1 MIKSLT
7 FLTPALMFA
16 AVSLA
21 SLTSAGCSRSAI
33 EAVNLANEGDKARDV
48 NIDDAIQKY
57 DQASKLDPDNH
68 RILWKLARAYKK
80 KEAWD
85 KVAATCAKAELAE
98 EKVNKK
104 KTFAEY
110 YFLHGY
116 ALEQQALK
124 GGVTWAEAKGP
135 LQTAFQI
142 DPNIA
147 QAYFELAEVLLHSD
161 DEQGALGMYSKA
173 IEVKPDELQFYA
185 PLADL
190 YMRLNFNKEAESVL
204 REGLTFAKEG
214 DKHLFGVHALLGN
227 VLEMKND
234 MPGAIN
240 EYEAAKKA
248 CGQCDDHKE
257 AYFLLGTAYA
267 AASPP
272 RKNEAVQEL
281 QRFWKV
287 TCKGA
292 LAQRYEAQ
300 CSQAREISTRLGT
313 PLQ

>member
-1 MIKSLT
+1 MIKSVKCT
-7 FLTPALMFA
+7 IVAAALA
-16 AVSLA
+16 ALA
-21 SLTSAGCSRSAI
+21 SSGCSRSAI
-33 EAVNLANEGDKARDV
+33 EAVNLANEGDKARDT
-48 NIDDAIQKY
+48 NIDDAISKY
-57 DQASKLDPDNH
+57 EQASKLDPDNH

-85 KVAATCAKAELAE
+85 KVAATCAKAEMAD

-116 ALEQQALK
+116 ALEQQAIK
-124 GGVTWAEAKGP
+124 GGVGWAEAKAP

-142 DPNIA
+142 DPNMA
-147 QAYFELAEVLLHSD
+147 QAYFELAEVMLHSD
-161 DEQGALGMYSKA
+161 DEQGAIQNYTKA

-190 YMRLNFNKEAESVL
+190 YMRLNFNKEAEAAL
-204 REGLTFAKEG
+204 REGLTYAKEG
-214 DKHLFGVHALLGN
+214 DKHVFNVHTLLGAI
-227 VLEMKND
+227 LEMKSD
-234 MPGAIN
+234 MAGAVS
-240 EYEAAKKA
+240 EYEAAKKS

-257 AYFLLGTAYA
+257 AYFNLGAAYA
-267 AASPP
+267 AATPP

-292 LAQRYEAQ
+292 QAQRYEAQ
-300 CSQAREISTRLGT
+300 CGQAREISTRLGT

>member
-1 MIKSLT
+1 MIKAVKC
-7 FLTPALMFA
+7 ALAVA
-16 AVSLA
+16 ATLSVA
-21 SLTSAGCSRSAI
+21 QVGCSRNAI
-33 EAVNLANEGDKARDV
+33 EAVNLANEGDKARDT
-48 NIDDAIQKY
+48 NIDDAISKY

-85 KVAATCAKAELAE
+85 KVATTCAKAEAAD
-98 EKVNKK
+98 EKMNKK

-116 ALEQQALK
+116 ALEQQAAK
-124 GGVTWAEAKGP
+124 GGVGWAEAKGP

-142 DPNIA
+142 DPNFA

-161 DEQGALGMYSKA
+161 DEQGAMQNYSKA

-190 YMRLNFNKEAESVL
+190 YMRLNFNKEAEGVL
-204 REGLTFAKEG
+204 REGLTYAKEG

-227 VLEMKND
+227 LLEFKND

-248 CGQCDDHKE
+248 CAADQCNDHKE

-287 TCKGA
+287 TCKGS